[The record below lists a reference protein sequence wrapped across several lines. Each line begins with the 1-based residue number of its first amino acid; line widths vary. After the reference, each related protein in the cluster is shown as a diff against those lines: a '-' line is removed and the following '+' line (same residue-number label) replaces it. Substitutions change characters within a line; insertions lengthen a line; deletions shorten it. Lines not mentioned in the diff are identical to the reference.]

1 MINPTTHTTSIFLLS
16 ILIMAYSPSFS
27 QTDTEI
33 DAINLPA
40 LENLLDS
47 AYQNSPLL
55 KSQELLVQQKKIM
68 TSIEKKS
75 WMNALSFNSNYS
87 QGTNNA
93 QTEGVVIPSYTKTS
107 SAWYNAGLS
116 FNISLSTLLNRKN
129 SISISKIN
137 QEIEQNNLEEGKSIL
152 KKLLFDL
159 YTKVI
164 LDEKKLKIRN
174 QAAVFSNLNFSY
186 AEIEYKNN
194 TITLAEFTKIHESK
208 IKSNINYEEAKRNFK
223 LSIVALEEL
232 VGIKLN

>member
-1 MINPTTHTTSIFLLS
+1 MSYSLGLAQTETDTNSVNLPILS
-16 ILIMAYSPSFS
+16 ILI
-27 QTDTEI
+27 
-33 DAINLPA
+33 
-40 LENLLDS
+40 DS
-47 AYQNSPLL
+47 AYQHSPML

-137 QEIEQNNLEEGKSIL
+137 YEIEQNNLEEGKAIL
-152 KKLLFDL
+152 RKLLLEL
-159 YTKVI
+159 YTNV
-164 LDEKKLKIRN
+164 LLNEKKLRIRN
-174 QAAVFSNLNFSY
+174 EAVIIANLNFSY

-194 TITLAEFTKIHESK
+194 SITLAEFTKIHEST
-208 IKSNINYEEAKRNFK
+208 IKSNIYYEESKRDYQ
-223 LSIVALEEL
+223 LSIAVLEEL